1 VRVSCHSDRETLV
14 EQLRRMTAIMMIVMI
29 KLKPA
34 WRVLFGE
41 MLVCDKQL
49 SVLAAIASDGM
60 VLIRCFRQALPMGN
74 GHPIDLRAKQLPCAF
89 TN

>member
-1 VRVSCHSDRETLV
+1 
-14 EQLRRMTAIMMIVMI
+14 MTVMI
-29 KLKPA
+29 EIEPA

-49 SVLAAIASDGM
+49 SVLDAIASEGM
-60 VLIRCFRQALPMGN
+60 VLIRCFRQALPTGN
-74 GHPIDLRAKQLPCAF
+74 GHPIDLRAKQLPCVF